1 MNGSTSERP
10 WIGTTAVA
18 ALALAVSLPTVGD
31 LGLTWD
37 EPAYRYS
44 QETSAEWWAML
55 AGARSRDDLDA
66 ALDADAL
73 LYHWPYGRHGINF
86 HPPLA
91 GQLNLLTYGLFGS
104 WVRDIPARRLAS
116 VFEFVVAVAAL
127 FHFLGR
133 RYGRWVALIAAG
145 TLLTMPRVYG
155 DAHIAGTDIPGMM
168 LWTLAALAAWKG
180 LHEPGAA
187 RSRAAVGL
195 LVGLAFL
202 VKMAAVMVVLPI
214 VGWLV
219 VARLPRSFH
228 RGGRPSWIDGVSTTL
243 ALLAPSMLALWEIRR
258 LARLLP
264 APNVTDLFAVD
275 LPSRLPGA
283 ILLAPSAIWFGRRL
297 LARLR
302 PKSRVWG
309 VERPGLEIWESILA
323 FAPAVAWLGN
333 PSWWRESLPRL
344 AHYYMLS
351 VGREGALPDIR
362 IQYLGETYLFSL
374 PWPNGWVLVA
384 ATVPALSLI
393 AAAVG
398 LLFAMGV
405 VRRDRL
411 PLYFVVHFATL
422 PAIRM
427 LPTPAHDGVRLML
440 PCFVFL
446 AALAG
451 WGAVA
456 MADAL
461 AALSGRRNPRPF
473 RAAMA
478 AAVVG
483 WSTVQ
488 LVLIHPYELSYYNR
502 FVGGPTG
509 AHRLGYELSYW
520 YDAFN
525 SKTLDAINDTLPTDA
540 AVVPTNEYS
549 QVPTFNELQS
559 LGLLRPDF
567 RLGETPEGG
576 FPFVWLLAHDS
587 KANAYSRL
595 LFAMEP
601 AVEVRPRQLGG
612 LRVAG
617 VADPDDAAR
626 AWALQLLAADSKHPP
641 PDPRAP
647 IPEVLRDLAP
657 WLSRFW
663 GEGLT
668 RPPSP
673 TTFAP
678 AFDWAA
684 ADPEGLHDAALALS
698 NGDALEAP
706 EPRRLRA
713 ILERFDSP
721 GHSFADDLLR
731 RRPEALVEAVDL
743 LIQRPEAVRRVLTH
757 PGYTMPEEIGGP
769 LEPREGSGAHA
780 ESQRRGEEEKIS
792 S

>member
-1 MNGSTSERP
+1 MSGSTSERP
-10 WIGTTAVA
+10 WIGTLAVA

-31 LGLTWD
+31 FGLTWD

-44 QETSAEWWAML
+44 QQTSAEWWALL
-55 AGARSRDDLDA
+55 ASSRSLGDLDA
-66 ALDADAL
+66 ALEPDTL

-127 FHFLGR
+127 YHFLGR
-133 RYGRWVALIAAG
+133 RYSRWVGLIASGA
-145 TLLTMPRVYG
+145 LLTMPRVYG
-155 DAHIAGTDIPGMM
+155 DSHIAGTDIPGLT

-180 LHEPGAA
+180 LNEPGAA

-202 VKMAAVMVVLPI
+202 VKMAAVMVLLPI
-214 VGWLV
+214 VGWLI
-219 VARLPRSFH
+219 VARLPRSFG
-228 RGGRPSWIDGVSTTL
+228 RGGRACWIDGVLTTL
-243 ALLAPSMLALWEIRR
+243 ALLAPTSLAFLEIRR
-258 LARLLP
+258 LAGLLP
-264 APNVTDLFAVD
+264 PPNVTNLFDVE

-283 ILLAPSAIWFGRRL
+283 ILLAPLAIWIGRRL
-297 LARLR
+297 LGRLL
-302 PKSRVWG
+302 SRSKVWG
-309 VERPGLEIWESILA
+309 VERPGLEIWEAILA
-323 FAPAVAWLGN
+323 FGPAVAWLGN
-333 PSWWRESLPRL
+333 PSWWREALPRL

-362 IQYLGETYLFSL
+362 IFYLGETYLFSL
-374 PWPNGWVLVA
+374 PWHNGWVMIA
-384 ATVPALSLI
+384 ATVPALTLV
-393 AAAVG
+393 AAALG
-398 LLFAMGV
+398 IGYALGV

-411 PLYFVVHFATL
+411 PLYFVAHFATL
-422 PAIRM
+422 PALRM

-446 AALAG
+446 AGLAG

-456 MADAL
+456 TADAL
-461 AALSGRRNPRPF
+461 AAFSRRRASPGPF
-473 RAAMA
+473 RATIA

-483 WSTVQ
+483 WSTLQ
-488 LVLIHPYELSYYNR
+488 LILIHPYELSYYNR

-509 AHRLGYELSYW
+509 AHWRGFELSYW

-525 SKTLDAINDTLPTDA
+525 PAALDAINEALPNGA

-559 LGLLRPDF
+559 LGLLRADL
-567 RLGETPEGG
+567 RLGESPEDA

-595 LFAMEP
+595 LFAMAP
-601 AVEVRPRQLGG
+601 ALEVRPQPLGG

-617 VADPDDAAR
+617 IAGPDDAAR
-626 AWALQLLAADSKHPP
+626 AWALQLLAADSRRPP
-641 PDPRAP
+641 PEPRAP
-647 IPEVLRDLAP
+647 IPEPLRDLAP
-657 WLSRFW
+657 WLARFW

-668 RPPSP
+668 RPPRP
-673 TTFAP
+673 TTLEP

-684 ADPEGLHDAALALS
+684 SDPEGLVEAAHALAE
-698 NGDALEAP
+698 GRDLERP
-706 EPRRLRA
+706 GPRRLRA

-721 GHSFADDLLR
+721 GRSFADDLFR
-731 RRPEALVEAVDL
+731 RRPIALVEAVDL
-743 LIQRPEAVRRVLTH
+743 LIRRPEAVRHVLSR

-769 LEPREGSGAHA
+769 LEPDAPEPGRRPLGPVPR
-780 ESQRRGEEEKIS
+780 RRGD
-792 S
+792 